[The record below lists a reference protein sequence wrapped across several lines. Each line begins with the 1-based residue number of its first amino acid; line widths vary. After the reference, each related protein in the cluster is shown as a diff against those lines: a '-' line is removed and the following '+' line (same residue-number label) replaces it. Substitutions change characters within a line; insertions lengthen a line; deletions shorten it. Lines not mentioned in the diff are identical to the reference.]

1 MDEFGA
7 AQVSMPPVLPC
18 IPEALAGNAR
28 TFPGTRSMIGWLVLL
43 NWIQAE
49 AFLTKEKRTFLPAT
63 GNLALALLL
72 SMMLLSGCVISP
84 RRTPGGGGSGGG
96 GGGTATG
103 GKLYVTSGNSILR
116 FDNALNATGNIA
128 PGGTINGTSTTLSSP
143 HALQI
148 DTGTDRLY
156 VANQGAGSVLVF
168 SAASTVTG
176 NIAPSATLV
185 GANTGLSS
193 PVGIALDTTRN
204 ILYVADGTTVFVFAN
219 VSSLS
224 GTTNTGPAQSFITG
238 FTITGIFVDAANN
251 ILYAADAT
259 DNTVAIYQS
268 ANAQS
273 GVGFASG
280 TIVGPDTGLSR
291 PTGAALDSAGRLLI
305 SNPGV
310 PSISAYPNPTSASGD
325 VLPAAVI
332 KGNSTGLSSPAQMT
346 ATNAITNGALY
357 VADSG
362 GNSVLIFSPISNV
375 TGTVNL
381 APSRQFSGA
390 TTTLSSP
397 AGIALD
403 STR

>member
-1 MDEFGA
+1 
-7 AQVSMPPVLPC
+7 
-18 IPEALAGNAR
+18 
-28 TFPGTRSMIGWLVLL
+28 
-43 NWIQAE
+43 
-49 AFLTKEKRTFLPAT
+49 LTKEKTTFLPAA
-63 GNLALALLL
+63 GNLAIALLL

-84 RRTPGGGGSGGG
+84 RRTTGGGGGGGG

-176 NIAPSATLV
+176 NVAPTATLV

-193 PVGIALDTTRN
+193 PVGVALDTTRN
-204 ILYVADGTTVFVFAN
+204 ILYVADGTTMFVFAN

-224 GTTNTGPAQSFITG
+224 GTTNTAPAQSFITG
-238 FTITGIFVDAANN
+238 FTIAGIFVDAANN
-251 ILYAADAT
+251 ILYAADAA

-291 PTGAALDSAGRLLI
+291 PTGAALDSGGRLLI

-310 PSISAYPNPTSASGD
+310 PSLIAYPNPTSANGD

-332 KGNSTGLSSPAQMT
+332 KGNSTGLSSPAQMA

-362 GNSVLIFSPISNV
+362 ANSVLIFSPISNV

-397 AGIALD
+397 TGIALD

>member
-1 MDEFGA
+1 M
-7 AQVSMPPVLPC
+7 
-18 IPEALAGNAR
+18 
-28 TFPGTRSMIGWLVLL
+28 
-43 NWIQAE
+43 
-49 AFLTKEKRTFLPAT
+49 TKEKRTFLPAT
-63 GNLALALLL
+63 GNLAVALLL
-72 SMMLLSGCVISP
+72 SMLLLSGCVISP
-84 RRTPGGGGSGGG
+84 RRTAGGGGSGG

-116 FDNALNATGNIA
+116 FDNALTATGNIA
-128 PGGTINGTSTTLSSP
+128 PGGTINGTSTALSSP

-168 SAASTVTG
+168 SAASTATG
-176 NIAPSATLV
+176 NVAPTATLA

-193 PVGIALDTTRN
+193 PIGIALDTSRN
-204 ILYVADGTTVFVFAN
+204 ILYVADGTTVFIFAN

-224 GTTNTGPAQSFITG
+224 GATNTGPAQSFITG
-238 FTITGIFVDAANN
+238 FTITGIFLDATNN
-251 ILYAADAT
+251 ILYAADST

-310 PSISAYPNPTSASGD
+310 PSLSAYPNPTSASGD

-332 KGNSTGLSSPAQMT
+332 KGNSTGLSSPAQAA

-362 GNSVLIFSPISNV
+362 ANSVLIYSPISNV

-390 TTTLSSP
+390 STTLSSP
-397 AGIALD
+397 TGIALD
-403 STR
+403 ATR

>member
-1 MDEFGA
+1 
-7 AQVSMPPVLPC
+7 
-18 IPEALAGNAR
+18 
-28 TFPGTRSMIGWLVLL
+28 
-43 NWIQAE
+43 
-49 AFLTKEKRTFLPAT
+49 LTKEKRTFLPAT
-63 GNLALALLL
+63 GNLAVALLL

-84 RRTPGGGGSGGG
+84 RRTAGGGGGSGGG

-128 PGGTINGTSTTLSSP
+128 PGSAINGTSTTLSSP

-176 NIAPSATLV
+176 NIAPTATLV

-193 PVGIALDTTRN
+193 PIGVALDTTRN

-224 GTTNTGPAQSFITG
+224 GTTNTAFAQSFITG

-251 ILYAADAT
+251 ILYAADAS

-310 PSISAYPNPTSASGD
+310 PSLSAYPNPTSASGD

-332 KGNSTGLSSPAQMT
+332 KGNSTGLSSPAQIA

-362 GNSVLIFSPISNV
+362 ANSVLIFSPISNV

-397 AGIALD
+397 TGIALD

>member
-1 MDEFGA
+1 
-7 AQVSMPPVLPC
+7 L
-18 IPEALAGNAR
+18 I
-28 TFPGTRSMIGWLVLL
+28 LL
-43 NWIQAE
+43 TWIQAE
-49 AFLTKEKRTFLPAT
+49 VFLTKEKRTFLPAA

-72 SMMLLSGCVISP
+72 GMMLLSGCVISP
-84 RRTPGGGGSGGG
+84 RRTAGGGGSGGGG

-176 NIAPSATLV
+176 NVAPTATLV

-193 PVGIALDTTRN
+193 PVGVALDTTRN
-204 ILYVADGTTVFVFAN
+204 ILYVADGTTMFVFAN

-224 GTTNTGPAQSFITG
+224 GTTNTAPAQSFITG
-238 FTITGIFVDAANN
+238 FTIAGIFVDAANN
-251 ILYAADAT
+251 ILYAADAA

-310 PSISAYPNPTSASGD
+310 PSLSAYPNPTSANGD

-332 KGNSTGLSSPAQMT
+332 KGNSTGLSSPAQIA

-357 VADSG
+357 VADTG
-362 GNSVLIFSPISNV
+362 ANSVLIFSPISNV

-397 AGIALD
+397 TGIALD